1 RDIKPGNIMIAD
13 DLTVTVLDFGLAA
26 RIRTTMSV
34 MSVPIDNSS
43 GTPAYKSPE
52 QWKSVPSKAA
62 SDQYSLAV
70 LAHEMLTGYLPF
82 ENDDLGVLR
91 ESVIHIAPERPDDI
105 SDQAWNALQKALSK
119 APAER
124 FESCTAFVNAL
135 FSEAKAPER
144 KIEQPAPKPEQ
155 EPVPGDKFV
164 FAETE
169 SSQTEIKNPM
179 KAWFKSFYKGRA
191 SRKEYWF
198 YQLRWWLCNFFLASI
213 FAFIW
218 MRTDYWRWDEL
229 YIISLCWSTV
239 GLLVLTIPSW
249 TDIAVRRLHDVG
261 ESGRNLYW
269 IFLPVIGWGK
279 LLYDCCNYSTPGTNQ
294 YGKTKEFSFKKL
306 YSPWFF
312 GIVTFLF
319 ILIPSTRLLAQ
330 RALCECGIISTV
342 SIPSGIVYMP
352 WDMFSGC
359 TGLTSVNIP
368 DSVTEISCD
377 AFSGCTGLTSVN
389 IPNSVTKIERKAF
402 YGCTGLTSV
411 NIPNSVTEIGRFA
424 FSGCTGLTSVN
435 IPDSVTEISCD
446 AFSGCTGLTSINI
459 PNSVREIG
467 VYAFSGCTGLTSI
480 NIPNS
485 VTVIMNDAFSGC
497 TGLTS
502 VNIPNSVTVIKD
514 GAFSG
519 CTNLKQVSIPKN
531 CSIADDA
538 FPYDCT
544 VTRRN

>member
-105 SDQAWNALQKALSK
+105 SDQAWSALQKALSK

-144 KIEQPAPKPEQ
+144 KIEQPAPKPEP

-164 FAETE
+164 FAETGNTQDV
-169 SSQTEIKNPM
+169 SASPF
-179 KAWFKSFYKGRA
+179 KAWLKKFYEGRA

-198 YQLRWWLCNFFLASI
+198 YQLRWWLCDLFLIS
-213 FAFIW
+213 FVAFVW
-218 MRTDYWRWDEL
+218 MCVGTERWDEL
-229 YIISLCWSTV
+229 YGISSILVTG
-239 GLLVLTIPSW
+239 GLILLTLPSW
-249 TDIAVRRLHDVG
+249 TGIAVRRFHDIG
-261 ESGRNLYW
+261 ESGWNLCW

-319 ILIPSTRLLAQ
+319 VLMPSTRLFAQ

-342 SIPSGIVYMP
+342 SIPSGIVHVP
-352 WDMFSGC
+352 GR
-359 TGLTSVNIP
+359 I
-368 DSVTEISCD
+368 
-377 AFSGCTGLTSVN
+377 FSGCTGLTSVN
-389 IPNSVTKIERKAF
+389 IPNSVREIGWDAF
-402 YGCTGLTSV
+402 FGCTGLTSV
-411 NIPNSVTEIGRFA
+411 NIPNSVTTIWWDA
-424 FSGCTGLTSVN
+424 FRDCRGLTSVN
-435 IPDSVTEISCD
+435 IPS
-446 AFSGCTGLTSINI
+446 
-459 PNSVREIG
+459 SVREIG
-467 VYAFSGCTGLTSI
+467 S
-480 NIPNS
+480 
-485 VTVIMNDAFSGC
+485 
-497 TGLTS
+497 
-502 VNIPNSVTVIKD
+502 
-514 GAFSG
+514 GAFDG
-519 CTNLKQVSIPKN
+519 CTNLKEVSIPQN
-531 CSIADDA
+531 CSVISERS
-538 FPYDCT
+538 FPYGCK
-544 VTRRN
+544 VVIRRD